1 MGNKNKVTKWNW
13 YDGTTDG
20 PNIDMS
26 KMGVLPLMHL
36 CGTLNAE
43 ILIELKFIH
52 FRVLEIFTDWTNVLF
67 YKKKFLNSRYQGQRK
82 FSSSDKIYFRW
93 SKNVRQLQISENI
106 DRSGIEK
113 GFPNQW
119 TSCTQS
125 CCFFP
130 FVHNFPLKY
139 VLTVASLFGNFLP
152 RGCFSLVAS
161 RMITV

>member
-1 MGNKNKVTKWNW
+1 MERQVASMGA
-13 YDGTTDG
+13 
-20 PNIDMS
+20 
-26 KMGVLPLMHL
+26 LPLMHL

-43 ILIELKFIH
+43 ILIELRFIH
-52 FRVLEIFTDWTNVLF
+52 FRVLEIFTDWRNVLF

-82 FSSSDKIYFRW
+82 FSFSDKIYFRW

-106 DRSGIEK
+106 DRSGIDK

-139 VLTVASLFGNFLP
+139 VLTVASLFGNFFAKRLFFADS
-152 RGCFSLVAS
+152 FSYDHW
-161 RMITV
+161 